1 MEKKLEVKNLRI
13 SFRTVGGKVQAVR
26 DISFDLYKGETL
38 AVVGESGS
46 GKSVTARAVMGI
58 SALNAVIENGEI
70 VYDGDDIV
78 KYSEEDFQKIRG
90 NKIAMIF
97 QDPMSSLNPIVK
109 VGRQITEAMLL
120 KNRASRRS
128 GRRDFYA
135 TLSAVRKALGEG
147 ETATAFTSLEADFVK
162 TEKLATREEG
172 AYLQAY
178 ANAEEAKFRADEL
191 LVAFEKK
198 DEKKVQAQ
206 CAEVYRYASR
216 VKNRFMCVFDDEYFA
231 RAAELRLKG
240 DKKPALEFIVGTLGK
255 ALALPR
261 PEFFAIAYYE
271 LFCGEQCDLG
281 VVTDVDELNRRAL
294 GFAADFE
301 KAFHAAVCSAVR
313 NSGEKSY
320 VAKKAAVPVLLAGL
334 EKFRGAWDKKEIVA
348 LAKTLA
354 AEVKKCADPL
364 AVVTENAERTFAGC
378 INAYVEKYFAAKT
391 ANEAEEK
398 RFARQTEK
406 KRRLEEKGKR
416 DLGEPAPPA
425 ITDLGA
431 IVENAVSAIEAVLG
445 LYEKSQPF
453 TEAEIS
459 ENARKIVI
467 RIKKNASATAFKTT
481 KTAARRKAIRLL
493 TEVGIPDPEKR
504 YDQYPFQMSGGQ
516 RQRVVIAIALSA
528 DPDVLICDEPTT
540 ALDVTIQA
548 QILELLDKVRKE
560 RELSVI
566 FITHDLGVVANI
578 ADRIAVMYAGKI
590 VEYGTCEEV
599 FYSPAHPYTWAL
611 LSSVPDLESKARLE
625 AIAGT
630 PPNMIYPPKGDAFA
644 ERNPYA
650 LEIDFRLQPPF
661 FRITD
666 THYAA
671 TWLLHPNAPKVEM
684 PAAIT
689 ERIVRMK
696 KEAEN
701 ER

>member
-70 VYDGDDIV
+70 IYDGDDIV

-109 VGRQITEAMLL
+109 VGKQITEAMLL
-120 KNRASRRS
+120 KNKAARRN
-128 GRRDFYA
+128 GRRDFYSA
-135 TLSAVRKALGEG
+135 LASIRKTLEEGGNGSDFAALSDK
-147 ETATAFTSLEADFVK
+147 FIKV
-162 TEKLATREEG
+162 EKLATREEE
-172 AYLQAY
+172 AYLQAFK
-178 ANAEEAKFRADEL
+178 NAEEAKFRIDDI

-198 DEKKVQAQ
+198 DEKKVLAQ
-206 CAEVYRYASR
+206 CIEVYRYASR
-216 VKNRFMCVFDDEYFA
+216 VKNRFLAPFGDEYFA
-231 RAAELRLKG
+231 RVGELRLKG
-240 DKKPALEFIVGTLGK
+240 DKKAALEYVSETLK
-255 ALALPR
+255 TTLNLPL

-271 LFCGEQCDLG
+271 LFGGEECAFG
-281 VVTDVDELNRRAL
+281 VVSDVAALNRAAL
-294 GFAADFE
+294 DFTAGFEAEFLSDVA
-301 KAFHAAVCSAVR
+301 AAVGISA
-313 NSGEKSY
+313 GKSLA
-320 VAKKAAVPVLLAGL
+320 AKKAAVPALSSGI
-334 EKFRGAWDKKEIVA
+334 EKLSGEWSKKETTA
-348 LAKTLA
+348 LAKSLA

-364 AVVTENAERTFAGC
+364 AIKKENAEYTFASC
-378 INAYVEKYFAAKT
+378 LNSYVEKYFAAAAK
-391 ANEAEEK
+391 NEAEKK
-398 RFARQTEK
+398 RFEKQTEK
-406 KRRLEEKGKR
+406 KRRLVESGRQIDWEVV
-416 DLGEPAPPA
+416 PPA
-425 ITDLGA
+425 VTDLAA
-431 IVENAVSAIEAVLG
+431 IKENAISATRAVLD
-445 LYEKSQPF
+445 LYENATALSDD
-453 TEAEIS
+453 EIA
-459 ENARKIVI
+459 ENARKTLI
-467 RIKKNASATAFKTT
+467 RIKKNASATASRTT
-481 KTAARRKAIRLL
+481 KTEARRKAIRLL
-493 TEVGIPDPEKR
+493 TEVGIPEPEKR

-528 DPDVLICDEPTT
+528 NPDVLICDEPTT

-548 QILELLDKVRKE
+548 QILELLDKIRRE

-611 LSSVPDLESKARLE
+611 LSSVPDLESKERLE

-630 PPNMIYPPKGDAFA
+630 PPNMIYPPVGDAFA
-644 ERNPYA
+644 ERNRYA

-671 TWLLHPNAPKVEM
+671 TWLLHPSAPKVEM

-689 ERIVRMK
+689 ERIARMK